1 MLCVGLTT
9 VDVSQLV
16 AEFPLPGQKVQ
27 SLGVD
32 LAPGGPAANAARAVA
47 ALGHR
52 AVLLTSLGGELGG
65 FARERL
71 RPVEVRSVG
80 AGGPALSMVVVRE
93 RDGERTVVSR
103 NAAGFDGAAGDGS
116 VDAEVH
122 AEVGAAVGEADVVLV
137 DGHLG
142 PLALAAARLA
152 RRRGVPVVLDA
163 GSWKPVLDDL
173 LPLVDVAACAEG
185 FELSEREVHDRGVPL
200 VIRTHGPRPVTWS
213 RGGATGSQ
221 PVPVVEVRDTN
232 GAGDVWHGALA
243 VAVARG
249 DETADAVRWAN
260 EVAAVRVRN
269 TAWDWVEE
277 LGRWRDRR

>member
-1 MLCVGLTT
+1 MASVLCVGLTT
-9 VDVSQLV
+9 VDVSQQV
-16 AEFPLPGQKVQ
+16 AEFPAPGEKVQ
-27 SLGVD
+27 SLGVH

-52 AVLLTSLGGELGG
+52 AVLLTAVGGELGE
-65 FARERL
+65 FARARL
-71 RPVEVRSVG
+71 HPVEVHSVG
-80 AGGPALSMVVVRE
+80 ASGPALSMVAVRE
-93 RDGERTVVSR
+93 RDGERTVISR
-103 NAAGFDGAAGDGS
+103 NAAEFAVAGLD
-116 VDAEVH
+116 VDA
-122 AEVGAAVGEADVVLV
+122 AVDPALVEAADVVLV

-142 PLALAAARLA
+142 PLALRAARHA
-152 RRRGVPVVLDA
+152 KRAGVPVVLDA

-173 LPLVDVAACAEG
+173 LPLVDVAACSAA
-185 FELSEREVHDRGVPL
+185 FELSESEVHARGVPL

-221 PVPVVEVRDTN
+221 QVPVVRTRDTN

-249 DETADAVRWAN
+249 LAVDDAVRWAN
-260 EVAAVRVRN
+260 EVAAVRVRH

-277 LGRWRDRR
+277 LGRWRDSG

>member
-9 VDVSQLV
+9 VDVSQRV
-16 AEFPLPGQKVQ
+16 TEFPLPGEKVQ
-27 SLGVD
+27 SLGVH

-52 AVLLTSLGGELGG
+52 AVLVTALDGELGG
-65 FARERL
+65 FARDRL
-71 RPVEVRSVG
+71 HPVEVHSVG
-80 AGGPALSMVVVRE
+80 AGGPALSMVAVRE
-93 RDGERTVVSR
+93 RDGERTVISR
-103 NAAGFDGAAGDGS
+103 NAVEFEVAGS
-116 VDAEVH
+116 NITNPVDPALVE
-122 AEVGAAVGEADVVLV
+122 AADVVLV

-142 PLALAAARLA
+142 PLALAAAREA
-152 RRRGVPVVLDA
+152 RRAGVPVVLDA

-173 LPLVDVAACAEG
+173 LPLVDVAACSAA
-185 FELSEREVHDRGVPL
+185 FELSESEVHARGVPL
-200 VIRTHGPRPVTWS
+200 VIRTHGPHPVTWS
-213 RGGATGSQ
+213 RGGVTGAQ

-249 DETADAVRWAN
+249 AAVDDAVRWAN
-260 EVAAVRVRN
+260 EVAAVRVRH

-277 LGRWRDRR
+277 LGRWRDSG

>member
-9 VDVSQLV
+9 VDVTQQV
-16 AEFPLPGQKVQ
+16 AEFPLAGQKVQ
-27 SLGVD
+27 SLGVHS
-32 LAPGGPAANAARAVA
+32 APGGPAANAARAVA

-52 AVLLTSLGGELGG
+52 AVLLTALGDELGG
-65 FARERL
+65 FARGL
-71 RPVEVRSVG
+71 LAGVEVHDLG
-80 AGGPALSMVVVRE
+80 PGGPALSMVVVRE

-103 NAAGFDGAAGDGS
+103 NAPAFEPRTTVDDGL
-116 VDAEVH
+116 VAES
-122 AEVGAAVGEADVVLV
+122 DVVLV

-142 PLALAAARLA
+142 PAALAAARSA

-173 LPLVDVAACAEG
+173 LPLVDVAACSASFALPG
-185 FELSEREVHDRGVPL
+185 RGALPSGLHARGVPL
-200 VIRTHGPRPVTWS
+200 VIRTNGAAPVTWS
-213 RGGATGSQ
+213 HDGVTGEE
-221 PVPVVEVRDTN
+221 PVSPVDDVRDTN

-249 DETADAVRWAN
+249 LPVAQAVRWAN
-260 EVAAVRVRN
+260 AVAAVRVRH

-277 LGRWRDRR
+277 LVRWRG

>member
-1 MLCVGLTT
+1 MVAVLCVGLTT
-9 VDVSQLV
+9 VDVSQRV

-27 SLGVD
+27 SLGVH
-32 LAPGGPAANAARAVA
+32 LSPGGPAANAARAVA

-52 AVLLTSLGGELGG
+52 AVLLTAVDGELGG
-65 FARERL
+65 FARDRL
-71 RPVEVRSVG
+71 RPVEVHSVG
-80 AGGPALSMVVVRE
+80 AGGPALSMVAVRE
-93 RDGERTVVSR
+93 RDGERTVISR
-103 NAAGFDGAAGDGS
+103 NAAEFEAAGFEWAGT
-116 VDAEVH
+116 VDPALV
-122 AEVGAAVGEADVVLV
+122 ARADVVLV

-142 PLALAAARLA
+142 PVALVAAREA

-213 RGGATGSQ
+213 RGGVVGSQ
-221 PVPVVEVRDTN
+221 DVPVVEVRDTN

-243 VAVARG
+243 VALARG
-249 DETADAVRWAN
+249 DGVADAVRWAN
-260 EVAAVRVRN
+260 EVAAVRVRH

-277 LGRWRDRR
+277 LGRWRDSR

>member
-1 MLCVGLTT
+1 MATVLCVGLTT

-27 SLGVD
+27 SLGVH

-52 AVLLTSLGGELGG
+52 AVLFTALGDELGD
-65 FARERL
+65 FARGML
-71 RPVEVRSVG
+71 DGVEVHDFG

-103 NAAGFDGAAGDGS
+103 NAASFELKTT
-116 VDAEVH
+116 VEFVH
-122 AEVGAAVGEADVVLV
+122 RPDVVLV

-142 PLALAAARLA
+142 PLALAVAGRARELE
-152 RRRGVPVVLDA
+152 VPVVLDA
-163 GSWKPVLDDL
+163 GSWKPVLDEL
-173 LPLVDVAACAEG
+173 LPLVDIAACSAG
-185 FELSEREVHDRGVPL
+185 FELSDAEVHARGVPL
-200 VIRTHGPRPVTWS
+200 VIRTNGAEPVTWS
-213 RGGATGSQ
+213 RNGVTGRQ
-221 PVPVVEVRDTN
+221 PVPVVDVRDTN

-249 DETADAVRWAN
+249 LPVADAVRWAN

-269 TAWDWVEE
+269 TARDWVEE
-277 LGRWRDRR
+277 LVRWASG

>member
-9 VDVSQLV
+9 VDVSQVV
-16 AEFPLPGQKVQ
+16 AEFPAPGQKVQ
-27 SLGVD
+27 SLGVH

-52 AVLLTSLGGELGG
+52 AVLLTAVDGELGG

-71 RPVEVRSVG
+71 RPVEVHSVG

-103 NAAGFDGAAGDGS
+103 NAAGAGAAG
-116 VDAEVH
+116 EVP
-122 AEVGAAVGEADVVLV
+122 AGLVEAADVVLV
-137 DGHLG
+137 DGHHG
-142 PLALAAARLA
+142 RLALEAARRA

-200 VIRTHGPRPVTWS
+200 VVRTHGPRPVTWS
-213 RGGATGSQ
+213 RGGAVGSQ

-232 GAGDVWHGALA
+232 GAGDAWHGALA

-249 DETADAVRWAN
+249 DDVADAVAWAN
-260 EVAAVRVRN
+260 EVAAVRVRHN
-269 TAWDWVEE
+269 AWDWVEE

>member
-9 VDVSQLV
+9 VDVSQSV
-16 AEFPLPGQKVQ
+16 AEFPLPGEKVQ
-27 SLGVD
+27 SLGVH

-52 AVLLTSLGGELGG
+52 AVLLTALGGELGA

-80 AGGPALSMVVVRE
+80 AGGPALSMVAVRE

-103 NAAGFDGAAGDGS
+103 NAEGFAVEVADGL
-116 VDAEVH
+116 VEAEV
-122 AEVGAAVGEADVVLV
+122 AGADVVLV

-173 LPLVDVAACAEG
+173 LPLVDVAACSEG
-185 FELSEREVHDRGVPL
+185 FGMAEREVHDRGVPL

-213 RGGATGSQ
+213 RGGATGSH

-249 DETADAVRWAN
+249 DEPADAVRWAN

-277 LGRWRDRR
+277 LGRWRDSR

>member
-1 MLCVGLTT
+1 MVSVLCVGLTT
-9 VDVSQLV
+9 VDVSQVV
-16 AEFPLPGQKVQ
+16 AEFPAPGQKVQ
-27 SLGVD
+27 SLGVH

-52 AVLLTSLGGELGG
+52 AVLLTAVDGELGG

-71 RPVEVRSVG
+71 RPVEVHSVG

-103 NAAGFDGAAGDGS
+103 NAAGAGAAG
-116 VDAEVH
+116 EVP
-122 AEVGAAVGEADVVLV
+122 AGLVEAADVVLV
-137 DGHLG
+137 DGHHG
-142 PLALAAARLA
+142 RLALEAARRA

-200 VIRTHGPRPVTWS
+200 VVRTHGPRPVTWS
-213 RGGATGSQ
+213 RGGAVGSQ

-232 GAGDVWHGALA
+232 GAGDAWHGALA

-249 DETADAVRWAN
+249 DDVADAVAWAN
-260 EVAAVRVRN
+260 EVAAVRVRHN
-269 TAWDWVEE
+269 AWDWVEE